1 MDSNGAI
8 KKLFVLA
15 DEMEKKLKRLDSLEQ
30 RLNALDNNGKL
41 DEIKKEMATVAANSR
56 AVVHQVE
63 ANGTMIANMEKTIT
77 RLNVRCPL
85 MKPDTDEYP
94 SVLERMKL
102 KDE

>member
-1 MDSNGAI
+1 MDSDSAI

-15 DEMEKKLKRLDSLEQ
+15 DEMEKKLKRLDALEQ

-41 DEIKKEMATVAANSR
+41 DEIKTEMAKVAANSR
-56 AVVHQVE
+56 MVVNQVE
-63 ANGTMIANMEKTIT
+63 ANGTMIASMEKTIS

-94 SVLERMKL
+94 SVLERLKL